1 MSVAYKN
8 VVGMKRNSRR
18 LLHTSEKKEMN
29 KDQGEE
35 CLCPGNAARIKTYRE
50 KVENELKGPCFDVIK
65 LIDDVLE
72 PNSKDDPESNV
83 FYLKMKGD
91 YYRYLCEFL
100 TGDEK
105 QQNSDQALAAYQS
118 ALDVASE
125 NMKVCDPVRLGLALN
140 FSVFHYE
147 IREEPE
153 KACEMAKKAF
163 NDAINSMED
172 NQGDYKDATLI
183 LQLLK
188 DNISLWTTEMPDDD
202 EQQADE

>member
-1 MSVAYKN
+1 MAYKN

-83 FYLKMKGD
+83 LPQ
-91 YYRYLCEFL
+91 
-100 TGDEK
+100 DER
-105 QQNSDQALAAYQS
+105 
-118 ALDVASE
+118 
-125 NMKVCDPVRLGLALN
+125 RLL
-140 FSVFHYE
+140 SV
-147 IREEPE
+147 
-153 KACEMAKKAF
+153 
-163 NDAINSMED
+163 SMRVPY
-172 NQGDYKDATLI
+172 GR
-183 LQLLK
+183 
-188 DNISLWTTEMPDDD
+188 
-202 EQQADE
+202 